1 MKNIFN
7 YKSFLNGKYTSLNEN
22 TENTEIFE
30 YNDMIDYTLLDNNV
44 DDNAIIELCRKAKQF
59 STKSVCVMPKHV
71 KIANEQLKD
80 SSVLVCTVISFPGG
94 TNSLEQKESETNQVI
109 SDGAD
114 EVDMVLNYQS
124 LKTEWI
130 DNPTDENSIPIYNQ
144 LVEEVKSLVNICHN
158 STNKDGDRIIL
169 KVIVE
174 SGLLTIEQTRTTTDI
189 CLDAG
194 ADYIKT
200 STGMVSVGAELDK
213 IKVMSETIKG
223 ADSNMKIKASGGV
236 RTLGDIKA
244 YLPYVDRLGMG
255 FGSVDK
261 LNGLDSN
268 SEGY

>member
-7 YKSFLNGKYTSLNEN
+7 YKKFLNEKKNINEN
-22 TENTEIFE
+22 HDKVFE
-30 YNDMIDYTLLDNNV
+30 YNDIIDYTLLDNSV
-44 DDNAIIELCRKAKQF
+44 DDNAIIELCEKAKRF
-59 STKSVCVMPKHV
+59 ETKSVCVMPKHV

-80 SSVLVCTVISFPGG
+80 SSVLVCTVISFPEG
-94 TNSLEQKESETNQVI
+94 TYSLEEKENETNQVI
-109 SDGAD
+109 ANGAD
-114 EVDMVLNYQS
+114 EVDMVLNYHL
-124 LKTEWI
+124 LKSEWK
-130 DNPTDENSIPIYNQ
+130 DNPTDENTLPIYNE

-158 STNKDGDRIIL
+158 STNKDGDPITL

-174 SGLLTIEQTRTTTDI
+174 SGLLTLEQTRTTTDI

-213 IKVMSETIKG
+213 IKVMSDTIKQ
-223 ADSNMKIKASGGV
+223 ASSNMKIKASGGV
-236 RTLGDIKA
+236 RTIADIKS

>member
-7 YKSFLNGKYTSLNEN
+7 YENFLNEKHNILNEN
-22 TENTEIFE
+22 NDIFE
-30 YNDMIDYTLLDNNV
+30 YNDMIDYTLLDNNAN
-44 DDNAIIELCRKAKQF
+44 DDAIIELCEKAKQF
-59 STKSVCVMPKHV
+59 ETKSVCVMPKHV

-80 SSVLVCTVISFPGG
+80 SSVLVCTVISFPEG
-94 TNSLEQKESETNQVI
+94 THTLEQKESETNQVI

-114 EVDMVLNYQS
+114 EVDMVLNYQL
-124 LKTEWI
+124 LKSEWK
-130 DNPTDENSIPIYNQ
+130 DNPTDENTLPIYNE
-144 LVEEVKSLVNICHN
+144 LVEEVKSLVNICHK
-158 STNKDGDRIIL
+158 STNKDGDPIIL

-174 SGLLTIEQTRTTTDI
+174 SGLLTIEQTRTATDI

-200 STGMVSVGAELDK
+200 STGMVSVGAELNK
-213 IKVMSETIKG
+213 IKVMSDTIKQ
-223 ADSNMKIKASGGV
+223 ANSSMKIKASGGV
-236 RTLGDIKA
+236 RTIADIKS